1 MKTKILIALL
11 ALGMLVGCKKKTIRT
26 IENDMSDGTWKI
38 SLFQENGYNHTSD
51 YEIYTFN
58 FNSNESVQATNNG
71 YKVNGS
77 WVVGRK
83 NGHIEFNLMMPSP
96 LEDLSA
102 GWEVVSN
109 STTKL
114 ELKDINGGGS
124 VDYLT
129 FTKL

>member
-1 MKTKILIALL
+1 MKSKILIALL

-58 FNSNESVQATNNG
+58 FDSNGSVQASNNG

-77 WVVGRK
+77 WDVGRDD
-83 NGHIEFNLMMPSP
+83 GHIEFNLSMPSP
-96 LEDLSA
+96 LDELSED
-102 GWEVVSN
+102 WEVVSN
-109 STTKL
+109 SSSKL

-129 FTKL
+129 FSKL